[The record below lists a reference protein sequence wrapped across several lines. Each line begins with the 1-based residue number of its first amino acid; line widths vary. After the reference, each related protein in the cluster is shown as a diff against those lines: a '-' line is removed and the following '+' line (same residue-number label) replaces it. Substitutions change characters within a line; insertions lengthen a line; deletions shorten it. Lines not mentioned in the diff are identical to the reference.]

1 MKTSLACSALL
12 ISLFATAAFAQEDEV
27 TTEKTQMDVQMPGM
41 PGMPGMNVKMK
52 VKTQTTRTTTT
63 TTSQPAQDDDRPPPP
78 PAGDECGAGA
88 PDPGCS
94 MYRGG
99 SRPMDRE
106 EYLGFLESLR
116 GNDFELQRESLVKD
130 TLKRSWLTARQLD
143 LVLDLFD
150 NELTRLAVAKN
161 ALGRVVNPKHALK
174 LSTKFENSINASDY
188 TKVVNAQR

>member
-1 MKTSLACSALL
+1 MKTSLTCSALL
-12 ISLFATAAFAQEDEV
+12 LTLFATAAFAQEDEV

-41 PGMPGMNVKMK
+41 PGMNVKMK
-52 VKTQTTRTTTT
+52 VQTQTTTTRSN
-63 TTSQPAQDDDRPPPP
+63 TSMPAPDDRPPPP

-94 MYRGG
+94 MFRGG

-116 GNDFELQRESLVKD
+116 GNDFELQRESMVKD
-130 TLKRSWLTARQLD
+130 TLKRSWLTARQLG

-150 NELTRLAVAKN
+150 NELTRLSVAKN
-161 ALGRVVNPKHALK
+161 ALTRVVNPKHALR

>member
-12 ISLFATAAFAQEDEV
+12 TLFATAALAQEDEV

-63 TTSQPAQDDDRPPPP
+63 AQPQPLPDEDRPPPP
-78 PAGDECGAGA
+78 PAGDECGAGT

-94 MYRGG
+94 MYRAGN
-99 SRPMDRE
+99 RPMDRE
-106 EYLGFLESLR
+106 EYLGFLEALR
-116 GNDFELQRESLVKD
+116 GNDFELERESMVKD
-130 TLKRSWLTARQLD
+130 TLKRSFLTARQLG
-143 LVLDLFD
+143 LVLDLFE

-161 ALGRVVNPKHALK
+161 AMSRVVNPKHALR
-174 LSTKFENSINASDY
+174 LSTKFESSINASDY